1 MGGRAMDPLMETLL
15 AFIVMPAF
23 VIACIY
29 LIFGLAQV
37 MSSDR
42 LRRLGHA
49 LWPLRLTLWQM
60 MSAVAVAAFLILA
73 FENGRMT
80 ALVVVVASFVVL
92 AWFVRAWTH
101 EFVFLMGLRDSDLP
115 ARYDKLIWTFLLL
128 SFPPITT
135 WLFRS
140 YRVAHWPEP
149 VQETPSP
156 LQSEIQATA
165 ATQPA

>member
-1 MGGRAMDPLMETLL
+1 MDPLMKILVD
-15 AFIVMPAF
+15 FIVMPAF
-23 VIACIY
+23 VIACFCS
-29 LIFGLAQV
+29 IFGLAQV

-60 MSAVAVAAFLILA
+60 MSVVAVAAFLILA
-73 FENGRMT
+73 LEKGYMF
-80 ALVVVVASFVVL
+80 ALVVIVASFLVI

-101 EFVFLMGLRDSDLP
+101 EFVFLMGLRDTDLP
-115 ARYDKLIWTFLLL
+115 ARHDKLIWAFLLL

-140 YRVAHWPEP
+140 YRMAQWPEP
-149 VQETPSP
+149 VQETHSP
-156 LQSEIQATA
+156 LQSETQGTA